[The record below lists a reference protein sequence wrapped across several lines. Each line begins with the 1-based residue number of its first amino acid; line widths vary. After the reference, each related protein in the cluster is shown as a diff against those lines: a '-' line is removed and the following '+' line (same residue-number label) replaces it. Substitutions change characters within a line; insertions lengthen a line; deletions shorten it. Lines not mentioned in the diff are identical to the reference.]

1 MFLQDLLAHLGLDI
15 SQKKLVAPC
24 TKVICLGVEVD
35 TRHLTVLLPE
45 EKMRHISEMVD
56 AWIPKCV
63 CSKRKLQSLLGN
75 LLYVHKCVAPA
86 RIFLNRML
94 ELLRTNYDAHLIER
108 THDFKRDLRWFS
120 TFLDKYNGVTFS
132 DHVKTHH
139 VVELDACLS
148 GLGGWWEN
156 LVYHLP
162 LPHHYGN
169 LGIA

>member
-1 MFLQDLLAHLGLDI
+1 MFLQDLLAHLGLDV

-35 TRHLTVLLPE
+35 TRQRTVSVPE
-45 EKMRHISEMVD
+45 EKMQRISEMVD
-56 AWIPKCV
+56 AWVPKRV
-63 CSKRKLQSLLGN
+63 CTKRELQSLLGN

-94 ELLRTNYDAHLIER
+94 ELLRSNYDAHLIEL

-120 TFLDKYNGVTFS
+120 TFLHKYF

-139 VVELDACLS
+139 VIELDACLS
-148 GLGGWWEN
+148 GLGGRWEN

-162 LPHHYGN
+162 PIN
-169 LGIA
+169 METWA